1 MMRTAGRILK
11 SNEVK
16 LEGQFHLDT
25 AQAGLDSPKQQVAAS
40 SAPQVRILENHPEY
54 AVIEVTC
61 SCGTRMSL
69 KCEYAGAAAKAPDDP
84 QT

>member
-1 MMRTAGRILK
+1 MIRTAGRILK

-16 LEGQFHLDT
+16 LEGQFHLDAT
-25 AQAGLDSPKQQVAAS
+25 KDGLDLPKQKIAAS

-61 SCGTRMSL
+61 SCGTRMSV
-69 KCEYAGAAAKAPDDP
+69 KCEYAGDATQAPDDP

>member
-1 MMRTAGRILK
+1 MIRPAGRILK
-11 SNEVK
+11 SNDVK
-16 LEGQFHLDT
+16 LEGQFLLDAT
-25 AQAGLDSPKQQVAAS
+25 DAGSDLPKQEIAGS
-40 SAPQVRILENHPEY
+40 SEPKVRILENHPEY

-69 KCEYAGAAAKAPDDP
+69 KCEYAGAAAQAPDNP